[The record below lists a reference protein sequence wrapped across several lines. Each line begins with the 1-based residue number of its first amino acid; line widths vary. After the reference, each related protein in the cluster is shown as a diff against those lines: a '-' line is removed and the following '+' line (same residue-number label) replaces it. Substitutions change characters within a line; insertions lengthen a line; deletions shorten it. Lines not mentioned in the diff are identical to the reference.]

1 MGFNIF
7 TIDNDDLNIARGVSA
22 GCHLVSALILMAAW
36 GLAKRDDGG
45 RQDLVYPLY
54 TAFTSWTDPDFADP
68 FLTGK
73 GIGADGSSVNNGYLY
88 NRCRT
93 IKDYHYDQC
102 HRPEKECDQP
112 KALEFTPHTTLTPA
126 FKDSGT
132 MLSLHWVVVIFFLVS
147 AFFQTVA
154 VTATANDFILP
165 STIRFIEH
173 SITTPLMTVAIALQ
187 IGIMHTHSLLIIATL
202 SWACMMAGLCCE
214 KTRLAK
220 ATIIDKNK
228 ITNDDMSGK
237 EKVAESKTID
247 ELRKVIFFTQAA
259 GWVML
264 GITFYVIVGFFH
276 ASQQS
281 CDSPETAP
289 NFIWAIVYGQIISFV
304 LFGLMQVVEIVGA
317 LSAEQADL
325 GYIVLSLMSK
335 TYLGWMIY
343 GGNFAQK

>member
-1 MGFNIF
+1 M
-7 TIDNDDLNIARGVSA
+7 
-22 GCHLVSALILMAAW
+22 

-73 GIGADGSSVNNGYLY
+73 GIGADGSSVNNGYHY
-88 NRCRT
+88 NRCST
-93 IKDYHYDQC
+93 IKDYNYDQC

-126 FKDSGT
+126 FKDSGI

-154 VTATANDFILP
+154 VTATANDFIMP

-228 ITNDDMSGK
+228 IIKNDMSNK
-237 EKVAESKTID
+237 EYVAESKTVD
-247 ELRKVIFFTQAA
+247 ELRKVIFFTQTV

-264 GITFYVIVGFFH
+264 GITFYVIIGFFH

-289 NFIWAIVYGQIISFV
+289 NFIWAILYGQILCFV
-304 LFGLMQVVEIVGA
+304 LFGLMQVLEIVGA
-317 LSAEQADL
+317 LSAGQADF
-325 GYIVLSLMSK
+325 GYIVLSLVSK

-343 GGNFAQK
+343 GGNFVQ